1 MLRYGMSVMIAEC
14 HCQIQRLT
22 VTRLVRLVARFGE
35 WANMCEET
43 NNEHYIDVEWTPLV
57 ENQKQQEKMDM
68 ANDLGSWDIVAS
80 FADNDEV
87 ILEQMMTLPV
97 AKVMIM
103 DYYAQLYAHKAILSI
118 RRRMRPFKTR
128 HDRIAERLE
137 QLNQEEYWVDE
148 SGC

>member
-1 MLRYGMSVMIAEC
+1 
-14 HCQIQRLT
+14 
-22 VTRLVRLVARFGE
+22 
-35 WANMCEET
+35 MCDET

-128 HDRIAERLE
+128 HDRLKDRLE
-137 QLNQEEYWVDE
+137 GMCHEFDE